1 MEPFKF
7 KEATKMFEKIKNSKG
22 FTLIELMIV
31 IAIIG
36 ILAAI
41 AIPNFITYQARSRQ
55 SEANVNLGAIFTS
68 QTSAAGGMSDNFTV
82 IGFAPIGT
90 ANQRYS
96 YYLGAGTAT
105 ACLPTATV
113 VCSWPAGGGNTV
125 VAVTNCT
132 FATPTPA
139 PSLAAATAA
148 TFNATALGNIDGDAV
163 NDCWQVND
171 LRRFGNGPNDV
182 SAG

>member
-1 MEPFKF
+1 MFKQ
-7 KEATKMFEKIKNSKG
+7 IKNSKG

-68 QTSAAGGMSDNFTV
+68 ETSAPNGTSDNFNV
-82 IGFAPIGT
+82 IGFAPTGV

-96 YYLGAGTAT
+96 YYLGAGSAT
-105 ACLPTATV
+105 ACPNAGA
-113 VCSWPAGGGNTV
+113 VCSWPGTP
-125 VAVTNCT
+125 VTAIVNCT
-132 FATPTPA
+132 FALPLPVATIAPVAPVAPA
-139 PSLAAATAA
+139 TGV
-148 TFNATALGNIDGDAV
+148 TFNATALGNIDGDGTS
-163 NDCWQVND
+163 DCWQVNE

-182 SAG
+182 SL

>member
-1 MEPFKF
+1 MFK
-7 KEATKMFEKIKNSKG
+7 KIKNSKG

-68 QTSAAGGMSDNFTV
+68 QTSAPAGMSDDFKL
-82 IGFAPIGT
+82 IGYAPTGT

-96 YYLGAGTAT
+96 YFLGAGTGAVCT
-105 ACLPTATV
+105 AAAV
-113 VCSWPAGGGNTV
+113 VCDHWDGTPATTM
-125 VAVTNCT
+125 AICT
-132 FATPTPA
+132 FAA
-139 PSLAAATAA
+139 PLPVPSIVAATAG
-148 TFNATALGNIDGDAV
+148 TFNATALGNIDGDAT

-182 SAG
+182 AT